1 MRRVNI
7 INYNFMLKNNIYIY
21 ILLSLFYTTSY
32 AIDFSIKSNKEN
44 DCSWANVNTNIY
56 IKNWETSTWFTV
68 YDAFWHSNDRFIANS
83 WTTVKLWQSNNL
95 IVNWCLSSSSWS
107 KWSDI
112 APWNNEKI
120 VALYSKNCIFNK
132 PTNINNKTLQFIFN
146 IRHWSIWWWSTSR
159 TRYYYPLSW
168 WYNNPVIR
176 NSKTYNNYFVKD
188 YIIHSNECLNITLAW
203 CWDWVLDTTKWEA
216 CDPNDP
222 NKTLW
227 GAWGCDNVCKPIIIP
242 PLNIPT
248 CSNLTVSWTW
258 WTVFSFIWTWN
269 NLPTWFTSKI
279 TITSTWY
286 KNTINN
292 YTWSITWLT
301 QTGTYTA
308 RLYYYTWW
316 TNEVSWSAIWNCL
329 KTFNILDST
338 NPPPTCQNG
347 WVWWSQLSPISAT
360 TTWLCRVWETVWNF
374 SSSTSWNTTNYTW
387 SCNLIIWWNC
397 NASYTSWGWW
407 WSSPYCISLSAKQN
421 NDWTYDFSC
430 RWYNSSI
437 YSIELIEKA
446 DERNRKVKSTTS
458 NTTFSVP
465 TDKDYIVRCYV
476 WSSTPP
482 PECNLNFNKSTN
494 WGWWSSNYCWD
505 GILQRPNSNNQNEE
519 CDFW

>member
-203 CWDWVLDTTKWEA
+203 CW
-216 CDPNDP
+216 
-222 NKTLW
+222 
-227 GAWGCDNVCKPIIIP
+227 
-242 PLNIPT
+242 
-248 CSNLTVSWTW
+248 
-258 WTVFSFIWTWN
+258 
-269 NLPTWFTSKI
+269 
-279 TITSTWY
+279 
-286 KNTINN
+286 
-292 YTWSITWLT
+292 
-301 QTGTYTA
+301 
-308 RLYYYTWW
+308 
-316 TNEVSWSAIWNCL
+316 
-329 KTFNILDST
+329 
-338 NPPPTCQNG
+338 
-347 WVWWSQLSPISAT
+347 
-360 TTWLCRVWETVWNF
+360 
-374 SSSTSWNTTNYTW
+374 
-387 SCNLIIWWNC
+387 
-397 NASYTSWGWW
+397 
-407 WSSPYCISLSAKQN
+407 
-421 NDWTYDFSC
+421 
-430 RWYNSSI
+430 
-437 YSIELIEKA
+437 
-446 DERNRKVKSTTS
+446 
-458 NTTFSVP
+458 
-465 TDKDYIVRCYV
+465 
-476 WSSTPP
+476 
-482 PECNLNFNKSTN
+482 
-494 WGWWSSNYCWD
+494 
-505 GILQRPNSNNQNEE
+505 
-519 CDFW
+519 